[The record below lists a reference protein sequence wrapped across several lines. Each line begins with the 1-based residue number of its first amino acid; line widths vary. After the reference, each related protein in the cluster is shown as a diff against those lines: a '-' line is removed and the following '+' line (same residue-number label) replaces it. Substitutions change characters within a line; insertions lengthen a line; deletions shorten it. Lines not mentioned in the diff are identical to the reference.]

1 MTRPHYKAP
10 DLRPLIEALDL
21 LIGMYDEQIRAG
33 RTTTELLIIGR
44 ASARTQRETLLR
56 LVEES

>member
-1 MTRPHYKAP
+1 MTRPSYQAP

-21 LIGMYDEQIRAG
+21 TIAEYDKAIAGG
-33 RTTTELLIIGR
+33 RTTTAILILGR
-44 ASARTQRETLLR
+44 NTLRTMRETAAH

>member
-1 MTRPHYKAP
+1 LTRPSYKAP

-21 LIGMYDEQIRAG
+21 TIAEYDRQIRAG

-44 ASARTQRETLLR
+44 TSARAQRETLIH

>member
-1 MTRPHYKAP
+1 VTRQNYPAP
-10 DLRPLIEALDL
+10 ALTPLIEALDL

-44 ASARTQRETLLR
+44 ASLRTQRETLQH
-56 LVEES
+56 LVED